1 VNKSYAVIPARGG
14 SKRIPNKN
22 IQEINGMPLI
32 SFPITAALGSQEFA
46 DVFVSTDSK
55 EIAEISVAHGASVP
69 FIRDS
74 TLSDDLTPTIPVVR
88 DAISRIASLAD
99 EDIICCIYPT
109 SIFVSAKLLRA
120 ASLLS
125 AKLGPDNFLVSYT
138 SFPYPIQRALR
149 RDVHGLLNFVAPENS
164 NTRSQ
169 DLEPS
174 FHDAA
179 QFYFARKS
187 AWLNQDSVFKN
198 ALGFEISRKH
208 VQDIDTWEDL
218 ENAKFILSVYG
229 QY

>member
-1 VNKSYAVIPARGG
+1 MNKSYAVIPARGG

-74 TLSDDLTPTIPVVR
+74 KLSDDLTPTIPVVR

-109 SIFVSAKLLRA
+109 SISYSEGTPQRRPWATQFCGTREFEHSIPR
-120 ASLLS
+120 
-125 AKLGPDNFLVSYT
+125 LGA
-138 SFPYPIQRALR
+138 I
-149 RDVHGLLNFVAPENS
+149 
-164 NTRSQ
+164 
-169 DLEPS
+169 
-174 FHDAA
+174 
-179 QFYFARKS
+179 
-187 AWLNQDSVFKN
+187 
-198 ALGFEISRKH
+198 IS
-208 VQDIDTWEDL
+208 
-218 ENAKFILSVYG
+218 
-229 QY
+229 